1 MTEQKSL
8 WNSLIKLLKTERENI
23 RESKKTTERLKH
35 PLRGFKLSPKKFWT
49 YCKSILELYLIYFLA
64 LYVVNSLLLNGL
76 MSLHFARAGFV
87 ELINVICVIIQLL
100 YRIVILVL
108 TIKCVLRMWK
118 PVNALYYGA
127 NTSRGVKF
135 GTRLLTLLFCF
146 PLVGQ
151 AVGIIYSFYKIHKL
165 PPELTP
171 SSAKSKNTK
180 KEK

>member
-35 PLRGFKLSPKKFWT
+35 PLRGF
-49 YCKSILELYLIYFLA
+49 KSILELYLIYFLA

-171 SSAKSKNTK
+171 SSAKSKSVK
-180 KEK
+180 REK